1 MFCKNGEGVITIDSK
16 SVLENI
22 KENYESMF
30 AAEKKVADFIL
41 SNPESAVTTN
51 VSELAE
57 LSGASDATVI
67 RMCKRIGY
75 EGYYQ
80 MKIKLSHDLGKDR
93 MVQLQKG
100 NQQPEN
106 INDVFQVIVSNLLH
120 TAELQDMEVIM
131 NCVNLIKNSK
141 TVHVIATG
149 NTIPIAMD
157 MSFRLGK
164 LGVRTMA
171 SVIAEYFLSNISLA
185 QSDELVIGI
194 THSGSSRHVIQ
205 ALELAKERNIKT
217 IVITDSSRSP
227 VARLADYLICTSIRN
242 PIFDDYDYGLTSHLY
257 EMAIVD
263 TILYFIANTE
273 VGQQNLDQVE
283 LLLSEFKL

>member
-1 MFCKNGEGVITIDSK
+1 MIDDR

-22 KENYESMF
+22 KENYEFMF

-41 SNPESAVTTN
+41 NNPERAVVTN

-93 MVQLQKG
+93 MVQLQNG
-100 NQQPEN
+100 NQLPGN
-106 INDVFQVIVSNLLH
+106 INDIFQVTVSNLLNL
-120 TAELQDMEVIM
+120 AEHQDIQLILK
-131 NCVNLIKNSK
+131 CVELIKNSK
-141 TVHVIATG
+141 VVHVIATG

-157 MSFRLGK
+157 MAFRLGK
-164 LGVRTMA
+164 LGIRSMS
-171 SVIAEYFLSNISLA
+171 SVIAEYFLNDIALA
-185 QSDELVIGI
+185 SEDDLVIGI

-205 ALELAKERNIKT
+205 ALEFAKKRNIKT
-217 IVITDSSRSP
+217 MVITAAEKSP
-227 VARLADYLICTSIRN
+227 VAHTADYLISTSVKR
-242 PIFDDYDYGLTSHLY
+242 PIFDEYDYGLTSHIY
-257 EMAIVD
+257 EMAIID
-263 TILYFIANTE
+263 IILYFIANKDA
-273 VGQQNLDQVE
+273 QKKNIDQVE
-283 LLLSEFKL
+283 LLLSEYKL